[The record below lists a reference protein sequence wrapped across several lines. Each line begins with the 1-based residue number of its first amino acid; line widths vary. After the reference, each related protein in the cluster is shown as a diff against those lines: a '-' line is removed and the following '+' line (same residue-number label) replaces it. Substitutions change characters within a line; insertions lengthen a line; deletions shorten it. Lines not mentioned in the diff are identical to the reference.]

1 MLKFDYSLKSHAA
14 ADEKVVV
21 LLLPDVLGASTDP
34 AQLRATLVDPAKAVR
49 VLLCLTDSTGHALAT
64 TLADLGIEAEILL
77 GPGVDAPVTKSF
89 VLRAPLGTSSTDQI
103 EFALA
108 LSDVVLV
115 ASASEQSPLIRT
127 ATELRKPVIVSGDRL
142 PAIPPLASVSDRLDP
157 DLPGWHA
164 CGRSFFGRFEQAVME
179 LLAFNWLGRKE
190 GVAESSKR
198 LWKCFGREWRPGAY
212 FAPSHWPELAP
223 DRTARDK
230 SSRIVTVF
238 DAMDRGALHGSYIH
252 RDLAWFE
259 RLGAAFAVFA
269 AVAGQLS
276 HNLAA
281 ATGELS
287 HSKGWGVAELVTL
300 LLVAFMV
307 IWARRTRLQDR
318 WTACRLGAEQLRIAR
333 MSLPLFVLPPA
344 LATADAPPAGDD
356 HTSREPELD
365 FSAPATANAPPARDG
380 RTSKQPELDF
390 LALAQVKRVVRDH
403 GLPRLDTDFT
413 PVQAAAW
420 LHLIVKDQ
428 IGYHRSNHRK
438 LDRAE
443 RRLRR
448 VTQVIFL
455 TAILAVVADLIHYTD
470 WLLLLTAAAPAFA
483 AALHGTG
490 TRLGIVHRAALSVDA
505 ERQLVRI
512 DELLAKLIKNQ
523 PTVDVAWRE
532 VRHLASE
539 AAKAMGQENTSWHG
553 LVRRYKDDLP

>member
-1 MLKFDYSLKSHAA
+1 MLESINSLKSLDPAV
-14 ADEKVVV
+14 EKVVV

-49 VLLCLTDSTGHALAT
+49 VLLCLTDSTGRALAT
-64 TLADLGIEAEILL
+64 TLADLGIETEILL

-89 VLRAPLGTSSTDQI
+89 VLRAPPGTSSTDQI

-127 ATELRKPVIVSGDRL
+127 ATELRKPVIVPGDPL
-142 PAIPPLASVSDRLDP
+142 PAIPPLASVTDRLDP

-164 CGRSFFGRFEQAVME
+164 CGRSIFGRFEQAVME
-179 LLAFNWLGRKE
+179 LLAFNWLGSKE
-190 GVAESSKR
+190 GVAESRKR
-198 LWKCFGREWRPGAY
+198 LRKCFGREWRPGAY

-223 DRTARDK
+223 DRTALDE
-230 SSRIVTVF
+230 SSRIVAVF
-238 DAMDRGALHGSYIH
+238 DAMDRSALYGSYVH

-269 AVAGQLS
+269 AV
-276 HNLAA
+276 
-281 ATGELS
+281 TGELS
-287 HSKGWGVAELVTL
+287 HSKGWGIVELVTL

-333 MSLPLFVLPPA
+333 MSLPLLVLPQA
-344 LATADAPPAGDD
+344 LATADAPSAGDG
-356 HTSREPELD
+356 HNSKETEL
-365 FSAPATANAPPARDG
+365 G
-380 RTSKQPELDF
+380 F

-403 GLPRLDTDFT
+403 GLPRLDPDFT
-413 PVQAAAW
+413 PDRAAKW
-420 LHLIVKDQ
+420 LRLIVEDQ
-428 IGYHRSNHRK
+428 IHYHRCNHRK
-438 LDRAE
+438 LDHAE

-448 VTQVIFL
+448 ITQGIFL
-455 TAILAVVADLIHYTD
+455 TAIAAVVADLFHYVD

-490 TRLGIVHRAALSVDA
+490 TRLGIVHRTALSVDA